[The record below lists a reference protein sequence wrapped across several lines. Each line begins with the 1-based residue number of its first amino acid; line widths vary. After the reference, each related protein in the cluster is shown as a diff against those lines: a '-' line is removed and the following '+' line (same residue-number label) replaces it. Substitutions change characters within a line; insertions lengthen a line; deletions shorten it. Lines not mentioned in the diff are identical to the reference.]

1 MSTAHMYETQWWQ
14 TSSSGVLMKWL
25 CRFLLFV
32 CYIFSRAKLHTKKA
46 PLMKSKHLTSTTTYS
61 FKSMSYCSMCG
72 SVMCSNEW
80 SLSTVKSMSLCK
92 SCLDDVNSGDFCVA
106 DVPTS
111 ASQVLQPLNSTLV
124 EEDSTIQLRD
134 IIPQDLSAIMGE

>member
-1 MSTAHMYETQWWQ
+1 
-14 TSSSGVLMKWL
+14 
-25 CRFLLFV
+25 
-32 CYIFSRAKLHTKKA
+32 
-46 PLMKSKHLTSTTTYS
+46 MKSKNLTSTTTYS

-72 SVMCSNEW
+72 SVVCSNER

-92 SCLDDVNSGDFCVA
+92 SCLYDVNSGDFSVA